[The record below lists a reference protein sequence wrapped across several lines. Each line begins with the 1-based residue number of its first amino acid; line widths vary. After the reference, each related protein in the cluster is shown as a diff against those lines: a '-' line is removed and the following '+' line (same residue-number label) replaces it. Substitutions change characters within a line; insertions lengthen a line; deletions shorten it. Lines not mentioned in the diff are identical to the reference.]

1 LSLTFENQ
9 TPIMINLFD
18 AEKDY
23 YSVLGVAQACELSVI
38 KAAFRKLAK
47 QYHPDVSNHPL
58 ATSRFQEVSEAY
70 EVLSRHRQAYD
81 AAVLSL
87 SQAAQH
93 AQQKRRHARQNS
105 DNRNEPTQ
113 NQHSSEQFDHWTE
126 QTGRGRDRNM
136 VYPLTLKYAFRLL
149 REGSF
154 MVPSLNTFLPFDS
167 SALSNKEFRFPGKG
181 FPSLFGGPAGD
192 YIVSFKLTH
201 HAPFK
206 IRGGDL
212 YMLIKVPLQIWKT
225 GGEIYYDTP
234 SGLFKVNIAKEVKEG
249 SYIRFKNKG
258 LPADRYQPGGH
269 LYAKVTLE

>member
-1 LSLTFENQ
+1 
-9 TPIMINLFD
+9 MMNLFD
-18 AEKDY
+18 VEKDY

-47 QYHPDVSNHPL
+47 QYHPDVSTHPF

-81 AAVLSL
+81 SAVQSLAQAAKQAQQQRQQGRNASSY
-87 SQAAQH
+87 SQASTRASQS
-93 AQQKRRHARQNS
+93 A
-105 DNRNEPTQ
+105 
-113 NQHSSEQFDHWTE
+113 QFDHWTP
-126 QTGRGRDRNM
+126 QANRGRDRNM

-154 MVPSLNTFLPFDS
+154 LVPSLNTRLPFDS
-167 SALSNKEFRFPGKG
+167 SALSNKQFRFSGKG
-181 FPSLFGGPAGD
+181 FPGLFGGPAGD
-192 YIVSFKLTH
+192 YLVSFKLTH

-212 YMLIKVPLQIWKT
+212 YMLIKVPKSLWLT
-225 GGEIYYDTP
+225 GGELYYDTP
-234 SGLFKVNIAKEVKEG
+234 NGLFKVNIAKEVKEG

-258 LPADRYQPGGH
+258 LPADRHQPGGH